1 MKAALTKLFSPILNY
16 FEPTKGEYI
25 YRHSQRKVLLFIG
38 IVSFTLSTISLIA
51 AVILSQLAGLLSIL
65 LFFIC
70 ACICLIL
77 GLLGSDQ
84 AVAKIWGNK

>member
-16 FEPTKGEYI
+16 FEPTEGHYSYKPSHRNI
-25 YRHSQRKVLLFIG
+25 LLFMG
-38 IVSFTLSTISLIA
+38 GLSFFLSIISLIA
-51 AVILSQLAGLLSIL
+51 AVTASQLAGLLPIL
-65 LFFIC
+65 LFFIGGF
-70 ACICLIL
+70 ICLIV